1 MYRKKVIALILCG
14 IVATSNAACGDENKE
29 AAAPVQ
35 ETKQIETEKT
45 VAEEETL
52 QEEIVKAEDNI
63 VTEETA
69 ETDTIATEKS
79 AENVENETSKLT
91 IGSSELE
98 EICAKYDEVLSTYE
112 VESYF
117 GYNVPDGWTSD
128 DYDVDGRQESRYV
141 DRWTSDNIEH
151 DDLVDV
157 YGTETVRIEGID
169 RAKSLGT
176 YVTDEDG
183 NEFIPP
189 SDEFEYGN
197 NYNDALHEFYET
209 KEWKEPERPKCPVG
223 WPDEE
228 YGYEQYCPTRI
239 YRGEIE
245 TPYGKGILCSAVYE
259 GVRYTGYDAEMHCYT
274 EIADTYLWSRDE
286 EMILEVDDRFVII
299 SYSYFEWSDLGA
311 NVESSDLDYTGRLD
325 EIIPQMF

>member
-1 MYRKKVIALILCG
+1 MKYHIRKSVSK
-14 IVATSNAACGDENKE
+14 
-29 AAAPVQ
+29 
-35 ETKQIETEKT
+35 
-45 VAEEETL
+45 ETL
-52 QEEIVKAEDNI
+52 SNSLSIFIYALSF
-63 VTEETA
+63 
-69 ETDTIATEKS
+69 TIS
-79 AENVENETSKLT
+79 
-91 IGSSELE
+91 SSEIWTRFHSYRIYYL
-98 EICAKYDEVLSTYE
+98 IRSFFDPFLNCTSYILSISFHASSMVCTLPFFI
-112 VESYF
+112 SSIASSSL
-117 GYNVPDGWTSD
+117 SD
-128 DYDVDGRQESRYV
+128 DYDVDGRQKSRYV